1 MVQNKNSRLLNLL
14 SNNLKADHREH
25 MKKPSNLRNSDKSVN
40 SISAASSKEKI
51 LKSRERRE
59 VRFLSKNL
67 NLGKDLKSAPK
78 ERPALHPHRNQF
90 LSAIGQ
96 RDPVIGRLLQRS
108 RREVNQQNIL
118 SLEEEDDFLGRLPA
132 KNSHLAG
139 SEDGDLEKVTV
150 ITSTESSDFETQTDG
165 IDSFKVHQIDIDD
178 RINEVKDYIS
188 ESHDYNNFQSYENDE
203 YDDYYDY
210 LLNSLNEDDLS
221 SEDLEMNDDDPT
233 VYRDFP
239 IGTGYVSI
247 PIQAPEL
254 GLNIP
259 FFQHPPSLQLW
270 TAEEAFKQQVIPT
283 LYMLVPAALLGFII
297 GMSIWLIVLIILRTY
312 TSIRKSLETR
322 KDGPEDDLIKNLNY
336 TLSKDPWKK
345 ISDAE
350 TVHGLDGSTK
360 KRDRIWHLRQE
371 GRRGIG
377 GSDRKPR
384 PIRRDDS
391 RVSSLSAGKDMKF

>member
-1 MVQNKNSRLLNLL
+1 M
-14 SNNLKADHREH
+14 
-25 MKKPSNLRNSDKSVN
+25 KPSNLRNSDKSVN

-67 NLGKDLKSAPK
+67 NLGKGAQDQFSESKTETLSNIESKIADFKSAAK
-78 ERPALHPHRNQF
+78 EGPALHPHRNKF

-108 RREVNQQNIL
+108 GREVNQQNIF
-118 SLEEEDDFLGRLPA
+118 SLEEEDG
-132 KNSHLAG
+132 SGAG
-139 SEDGDLEKVTV
+139 DPEKVIV
-150 ITSTESSDFETQTDG
+150 ITSTEPSDFETQTDG
-165 IDSFKVHQIDIDD
+165 FKMQQFSIDD
-178 RINEVKDYIS
+178 SIDEFKDYNS
-188 ESHDYNNFQSYENDE
+188 ESHDYNNFRSYENDE

-210 LLNSLNEDDLS
+210 LLNSLNDDLS
-221 SEDLEMNDDDPT
+221 SEDLEMNDDDEDLT

-270 TAEEAFKQQVIPT
+270 TAEEAFKQQ
-283 LYMLVPAALLGFII
+283 
-297 GMSIWLIVLIILRTY
+297 
-312 TSIRKSLETR
+312 
-322 KDGPEDDLIKNLNY
+322 DGPEDDLIKNLNY